1 MMMLQCCGEDP
12 CSCTMMEEVKWTQNA
27 EVLIR
32 STIFVTAILCRLLD
46 SPCDDARERTG
57 TNEAIGSGR
66 SDRGLQVTRIGC
78 CA

>member
-1 MMMLQCCGEDP
+1 MMLQCCGEDP

-32 STIFVTAILCRLLD
+32 STILGRLLD

>member
-32 STIFVTAILCRLLD
+32 STTFVTAILGRLGF
-46 SPCDDARERTG
+46 PCDDARKCTC

-66 SDRGLQVTRIGC
+66 SDCGLQVIRSGRS
-78 CA
+78 A